1 MSKWSQSLF
10 DSEAINTDCIGCN
23 WLPMYTQPGF
33 KAAKNQGGN
42 LSSQSRT
49 LGYMEQ
55 SHHILNAAAMNMVTN
70 FNNHSLGPTTSAIKG
85 IRDLLANEARF
96 DASRAQDNKED
107 DCKENQGHREGNILR
122 KKATGESDENHKQCS
137 TEKSSLKYSS
147 NTADVVLGN
156 IQSHGLSNSSGIC
169 KTTIQKVA
177 PTDKLWDGCLMLNSS
192 VTVSSVAFFKSGEK
206 MLDVKW
212 SEAIEV
218 KGKVKLDDFE
228 KYIQDLP
235 RSRNR
240 RLMVV
245 SLCWKEGSSKLALA
259 GMKKVAKR
267 YQECQRVGFAELSP
281 SIVLYVCPHSETI
294 ITILAKHG
302 FFKGKTAVEENKD
315 SMIGC
320 VVWRRKQINSNPVE
334 TKSERCTNE
343 VPVPIWSPIHLP
355 SESLELPGRNRTALD
370 AKQKDI
376 IEMDKKLS
384 ESPLGA
390 VRNLPTNYSVLASQF
405 TPGILPSVPGRS
417 ETSHPDPGNQQVS
430 MEHTSKLESHVDK
443 SREEEQQDLKSKMQ
457 GHVPVLPPDVTKQS
471 LPTVNLP
478 EFSYGSSC
486 VNVSQAV
493 ANRALDSLMVN
504 KNLPDKGFRHMDSS
518 LPLTMVPPLNSSQTS
533 QKRTLENLSHQGL
546 SSDHE
551 PQNMPSQKK
560 VCRPCNFPMPPLA
573 IEGQSRPMRMPYG
586 TPVAP
591 RAPNLFADYND
602 MQERCPPYANPRK
615 QSIHVTNHSSN
626 FPIISSEHRLI
637 RPVQPAPAQNP
648 FSSSAY
654 TAANRPPIFTPSLHF
669 TFHPFSGV
677 PAFPQRHSQ
686 PRPSNFYNNP
696 NGPSSSMQI
705 NGNQSFRSNSCLVNG
720 MMPINH
726 QVWRGWMPTM
736 PNRNGM

>member
-1 MSKWSQSLF
+1 MVERGWVAGCGMWIHDGNLTSQS
-10 DSEAINTDCIGCN
+10 G
-23 WLPMYTQPGF
+23 
-33 KAAKNQGGN
+33 
-42 LSSQSRT
+42 T

-70 FNNHSLGPTTSAIKG
+70 FNNHSLGTIAY
-85 IRDLLANEARF
+85 
-96 DASRAQDNKED
+96 
-107 DCKENQGHREGNILR
+107 
-122 KKATGESDENHKQCS
+122 
-137 TEKSSLKYSS
+137 TEK
-147 NTADVVLGN
+147 GN
-156 IQSHGLSNSSGIC
+156 IQSHGLSNSRGIC

-192 VTVSSVAFFKSGEK
+192 VTVSAVAFFKSGEK
-206 MLDVKW
+206 MSDVKW

-267 YQECQRVGFAELSP
+267 YQECQRVGFAEISP

-320 VVWRRKQINSNPVE
+320 VVWRRKQININPVE
-334 TKSERCTNE
+334 PKSERCTNE

-355 SESLELPGRNRTALD
+355 SESLELPGRNCTALD

-390 VRNLPTNYSVLASQF
+390 IRNLPTKYNVLTSQF
-405 TPGILPSVPGRS
+405 TPGILPSVPGGS

-430 MEHTSKLESHVDK
+430 MEHKSKLESHVDK
-443 SREEEQQDLKSKMQ
+443 SGEEQQDLKSKMQ
-457 GHVPVLPPDVTKQS
+457 VHVPILPADVTKQS
-471 LPTVNLP
+471 LPTAKPDVP
-478 EFSYGSSC
+478 VMPSC
-486 VNVSQAV
+486 VKISQAA
-493 ANRALDSLMVN
+493 ANRTLDSLMVN

-518 LPLTMVPPLNSSQTS
+518 LPLTTVPPLNSSQTS
-533 QKRTLENLSHQGL
+533 QKRTLENSSHQGL
-546 SSDHE
+546 SSDLE

-560 VCRPCNFPMPPLA
+560 VCRPSNFSMSPLA
-573 IEGQSRPMRMPYG
+573 TEEQSRAMRMPYG
-586 TPVAP
+586 TPVGP
-591 RAPNLFADYND
+591 RAPNLFAGHND
-602 MQERCPPYANPRK
+602 MQERCPPYANPRQ
-615 QSIHVTNHSSN
+615 QSIHVANHSSN
-626 FPIISSEHRLI
+626 FPIISTEHRFI
-637 RPVQPAPAQNP
+637 RPAQSAPAQNP

-654 TAANRPPIFTPSLHF
+654 PAANRPPFFTPSLHF
-669 TFHPFSGV
+669 TFHPFQGV
-677 PAFPQRHSQ
+677 PAFPPRHPQ
-686 PRPSNFYNNP
+686 PRPSNFYNNA

-705 NGNQSFRSNSCLVNG
+705 NGNQPFRSNSCLVNG
-720 MMPINH
+720 MMPNNH

-736 PNRNGM
+736 PYRNGM